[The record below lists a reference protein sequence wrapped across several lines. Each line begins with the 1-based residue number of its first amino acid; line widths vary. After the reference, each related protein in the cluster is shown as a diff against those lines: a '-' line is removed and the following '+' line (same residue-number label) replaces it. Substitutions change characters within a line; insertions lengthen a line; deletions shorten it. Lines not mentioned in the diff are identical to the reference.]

1 MVNNQEEVIMAEG
14 HIGYLEERKLV
25 KRWNGPLPALVNLVF
40 TLALFAVTW
49 WIFQDPRGIMRFY
62 TPYLGYYKYNRIEE
76 KKLPNIYLE
85 YRALKLLL
93 PMYIL

>member
-62 TPYLGYYKYNRIEE
+62 TPYLGYNYCRW
-76 KKLPNIYLE
+76 LLTF
-85 YRALKLLL
+85 RLK
-93 PMYIL
+93 